1 MNYDQ
6 KTALYLKTVVVD
18 GMGKGGENGGSEV
31 YSFVN
36 YRLWQD
42 QDASPMAAA
51 GRVCQWTVTHTCIIK
66 VAFWCDKKA
75 YFFFLLKHN
84 LFNL

>member
-1 MNYDQ
+1 
-6 KTALYLKTVVVD
+6 
-18 GMGKGGENGGSEV
+18 MGKEGENGGSEV

-66 VAFWCDKKA
+66 VVFWCDKKA
-75 YFFFLLKHN
+75 YFFFFLN
-84 LFNL
+84 ISFFPFCIYPGFWN